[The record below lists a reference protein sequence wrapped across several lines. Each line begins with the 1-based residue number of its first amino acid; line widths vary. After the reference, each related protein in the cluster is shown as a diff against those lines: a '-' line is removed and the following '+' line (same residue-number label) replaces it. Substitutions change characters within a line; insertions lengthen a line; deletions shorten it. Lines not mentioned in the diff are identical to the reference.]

1 MKNNA
6 KIVVDV
12 DGILLNWTNSFLDWV
27 SQYGWSVCERSLRNT
42 YDMSVWLKHET
53 STEVMST
60 EQFIAYVKE
69 FNDTPRVITTIGH
82 SVEYV
87 NRLKEAGNTLV
98 ALTSFGGTEAS
109 RKFRRGYLDFVYGG
123 SFDDIII
130 LGLAESKKDAL
141 KTLQPDYLIDDCDT
155 YLEEGLSLGITCI
168 ALSTS
173 YNGNTGATY
182 VDSWEEIEELIQL
195 ENNNGQ

>member
-1 MKNNA
+1 MS

-12 DGILLNWTNSFLDWV
+12 DGILLDWNNSFLDWV
-27 SQYGWSVCERSLRNT
+27 SQYGWYVCENSLRNT

-60 EQFIAYVKE
+60 EQFIGYVE
-69 FNDTPRVITTIGH
+69 DFNSIARVLPTIEH

-87 NRLKEAGNTLV
+87 DRLKEAGNTLV
-98 ALTSFGGTEAS
+98 ALTSFGGTEDS
-109 RKFRRGYLDFVYGG
+109 RKFRRVHLNLMYGD

-130 LGLAESKKDAL
+130 LGLAESKRDTLEVL
-141 KTLQPDYLIDDCDT
+141 KPDYLIDDCDT

-168 ALSTS
+168 ALNTS
-173 YNGNTGATY
+173 YNGNAGATY
-182 VDSWEEIEELIQL
+182 VDSWQEIEELIRKL
-195 ENNNGQ
+195 